1 MTNRILVHC
10 DLDAFFAAVEVLHH
24 GLNPDIPLIIGSD
37 PKQGSGRG
45 IVSTCNYA
53 ARRFGIRSAMSISE
67 AWRRC
72 PAAPYGPGVY
82 IRGTRGLYSRASRKV
97 MEILRESSD
106 EFEQA
111 GIDEAYLDITERCG
125 NDWDHAYAL
134 VRKMQNDIEKTIGLT
149 ASFGIAPTKIIAKM
163 SSEEKKPR
171 GIFRVLPNEIPDFF
185 EGRSVRQVPGIGP
198 KTATHLSEWGLETV
212 DELYRLGSIGLQR
225 LLNER
230 FASWIIQ
237 LYEGTTTNRLHPL
250 SQRKS
255 IGKEHTFAKDMLD
268 VEVVIQSL
276 HSLLERTVKELNEA
290 QAGARVVEV
299 KIRYMGFETYTYQKS
314 IPVPMDD
321 NEVFLRLA
329 TNLFAQNIDV
339 ERPIRLI
346 GVRLGQLEF
355 LTYRQE
361 TLL

>member
-1 MTNRILVHC
+1 
-10 DLDAFFAAVEVLHH
+10 LDV
-24 GLNPDIPLIIGSD
+24 
-37 PKQGSGRG
+37 
-45 IVSTCNYA
+45 
-53 ARRFGIRSAMSISE
+53 
-67 AWRRC
+67 
-72 PAAPYGPGVY
+72 
-82 IRGTRGLYSRASRKV
+82 
-97 MEILRESSD
+97 
-106 EFEQA
+106 
-111 GIDEAYLDITERCG
+111 TEKSG
-125 NDWDHAYAL
+125 NDWDNAYAL
-134 VRKMQNDIEKTIGLT
+134 VRKMQTDIEKTIGLT
-149 ASFGIAPTKIIAKM
+149 ASFGIAPTKVIAKM

-171 GIFRVLPNEIPDFF
+171 GIFRVLPNEIADFF

-212 DELYRLGSIGLQR
+212 DELYRLGSLGLQR
-225 LLNER
+225 LMNER
-230 FASWIIQ
+230 FAGWIIQ

-250 SQRKS
+250 NQRKS

-276 HSLLERTVKELNEA
+276 QSLLNRTVKELIEA

-299 KIRYMGFETYTYQKS
+299 KIRYKGFETYTYQKS
-314 IPVPMDD
+314 IPAAMDD

-329 TNLFAQNIDV
+329 TYLFAQNVDI